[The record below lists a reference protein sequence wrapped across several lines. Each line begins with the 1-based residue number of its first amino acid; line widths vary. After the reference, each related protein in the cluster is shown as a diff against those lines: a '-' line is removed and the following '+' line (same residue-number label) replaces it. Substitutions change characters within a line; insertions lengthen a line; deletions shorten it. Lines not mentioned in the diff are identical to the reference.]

1 MKNIKRI
8 GAGLLAATMIFT
20 QGALVFA
27 EGKDYK
33 EEVVY
38 INTNQN
44 GGIEDINVVNIFP
57 KSEVEDFGDYKSVK
71 ILNSSLKPVV
81 DGDKIQFTSDKD
93 RIYYQG
99 ELKSKE
105 APWKIDIKYFLD
117 GKEIDPA
124 DLAGASG
131 QVKIDLSI
139 KENKKVRS
147 DFYDKYVLQ
156 ISTKL
161 DTNKFKNIEATKA
174 TLANEGENKVLTF
187 LVLPKTDFHTSILAD
202 VEDFEF
208 AGFSINGLELNV
220 DIDSEELGFKN
231 DFDKFKDAVF
241 KINDGANQLKNNGD
255 KLIHAAEELKGGV
268 HAYVDGTG
276 MIVGAIEKLNEGS
289 EKISTGAKSLDEKSG
304 DLIKASEEFYQALRQ
319 ISEATSAMANMP
331 ENIKDLAGATGKIEG
346 GMQELSQ
353 GSKKFSAATSFEA
366 YSAAM
371 AQNGLDISSLEA
383 NYKNEL
389 AKLIE
394 QIKRGQ
400 EQLQNPKLS
409 DDQRQIIMSQ
419 VKAAEDASKMIQANL
434 GLIAGTRAYFDGLQ
448 TSYKSLDENIDKVAM
463 GMGQVNK
470 NLQGFEKLAGQAN
483 NEGANILNQALITLT
498 EKYGLIHQ
506 CLEAYTDGV
515 GSLAAG
521 LGELKAGLDELTNKS
536 KDLNEGGLNLQDGSD
551 EFYKGLNEYMNGVLK
566 LKDGTNK
573 FYKESLNIDEEIKNK
588 IREKLP
594 AEDHEALSFASE
606 KNKNVRSVQF
616 IIQSQKIEKLEKTV
630 KIEED
635 PVQKE
640 NFFERLTDLFK
651 R

>member
-139 KENKKVRS
+139 KENKKV
-147 DFYDKYVLQ
+147 
-156 ISTKL
+156 
-161 DTNKFKNIEATKA
+161 
-174 TLANEGENKVLTF
+174 
-187 LVLPKTDFHTSILAD
+187 TSILAD

-241 KINDGANQLKNNGD
+241 KMNDGANQLKSNGD

-434 GLIAGTRAYFDGLQ
+434 GLIAGTRAYFDGIQ

-506 CLEAYTDGV
+506 GLEAYTDGV

-616 IIQSQKIEKLEKTV
+616 VIQSQKIEKLEKTV